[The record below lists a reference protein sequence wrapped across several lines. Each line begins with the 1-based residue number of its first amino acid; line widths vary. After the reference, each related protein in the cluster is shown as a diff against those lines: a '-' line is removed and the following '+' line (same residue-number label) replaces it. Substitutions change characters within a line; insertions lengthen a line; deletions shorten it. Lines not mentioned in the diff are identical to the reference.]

1 MTGIAILA
9 LASNADRYIHRFIGL
24 AKDIGE
30 CFGPHHIFVYES
42 DSTDGTRSLLR
53 GYESHDWID
62 VVYGDSLQKR
72 FPHKTWRLAH
82 ARQTLMDKL
91 VSSNFNPA
99 LVLVFDVEEAALDP
113 KRVHEFLTEAMRHS
127 ESWHGVFPMPTS
139 RFKALRYGRYRRNHT
154 ELENLIKAGEAS
166 SWMEGYLASIK
177 EVFLERSK
185 DGELMPVFSC
195 FSGIG
200 LYRYETYKKGK
211 YSGAN
216 VFFTTIVNRPARS
229 SLAPEESEHVNLHRS
244 LGPNARLMVLPNI
257 SYPKVLS

>member
-9 LASNADRYIHRFIGL
+9 LANNVDKYVHRFIGL
-24 AKDIGE
+24 AKEIGE
-30 CFGPHHIFVYES
+30 CFGPNRLFIYES
-42 DSTDGTRSLLR
+42 DSTDATPAILEGYVSHEGIDIIYGRDLR
-53 GYESHDWID
+53 
-62 VVYGDSLQKR
+62 KR

-82 ARQTLMDKL
+82 ARQVLMDKL
-91 VSSNFNPA
+91 VSSDFNPA
-99 LVLVFDVEEAALDP
+99 LVLVFDIEEVALDP

-127 ESWHGVFPMPTS
+127 AYWDGVFPLPTS
-139 RFKALRYGRYRRNHT
+139 RFKALRYGRYVRNHT

-166 SWMEGYLASIK
+166 GWMEEYLSSIK
-177 EVFLERSK
+177 DVFFERSR

-195 FSGIG
+195 FSGLG

-216 VFFTTIVNRPARS
+216 VYFTTIVNRPARS
-229 SLAPEESEHVNLHRS
+229 AVAPEESEHVNLHRS
-244 LGPNARLMVLPNI
+244 LGPNVRLMVLPNV